1 MNKLSRKLAN
11 MYLICELLKKKI
23 YIEKLSLTVPLTQ
36 YDKSAHK
43 YIYSPKIQK
52 KGEEHLTSTL
62 RCSYCIKQKKCKIW
76 DFYKKGTL
84 AGK

>member
-11 MYLICELLKKKI
+11 MYLICELLKKK
-23 YIEKLSLTVPLTQ
+23 YIKKLSLTVPLTQ

-43 YIYSPKIQK
+43 YEK

-62 RCSYCIKQKKCKIW
+62 RCSYCIKQKKM
-76 DFYKKGTL
+76 
-84 AGK
+84 